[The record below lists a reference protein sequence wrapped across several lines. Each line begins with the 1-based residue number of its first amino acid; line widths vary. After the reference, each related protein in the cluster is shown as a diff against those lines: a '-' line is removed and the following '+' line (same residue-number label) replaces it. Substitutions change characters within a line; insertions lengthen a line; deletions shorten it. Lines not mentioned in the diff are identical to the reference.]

1 MKKIY
6 KIFAGLSC
14 LVVLLTSG
22 VKSVNSNNGITGQ
35 TTLGCTCHGS
45 QTGTITVTNLPT
57 QVAKGTQY
65 SFNLT
70 YAPGA
75 SYKYFGLDVKATAGT
90 LAAGTGM
97 KLSGGEVT
105 HSSPLGGTA
114 TTSYTYAAIKW
125 TAPAT
130 NQTVTFNYACVAG
143 ASTGTTAGPWQKGS
157 TTTSVVLP
165 VELISFSAAKNGS
178 NKVNISWQTAV
189 EINAHH
195 FEVEKS
201 VDGKT
206 FTSFA
211 TVAATGNS
219 SIVNKYTATD
229 NLDNSNA
236 VVYYRLKSVD
246 KDGSYGYSSIQS
258 INIKSSTNLVSVYP
272 NPAKK
277 GQTINVELN
286 SNKTQ
291 QVSFMLI
298 NNEGK
303 IVSEKVKEVVV
314 GYNRIGLQFSN
325 FIATGKYFLQ
335 VKTADAL
342 ISPTQIIIT
351 E

>member
-6 KIFAGLSC
+6 KTFLGLLC
-14 LVVLLTSG
+14 LLILLTSG

-35 TTLGCTCHGS
+35 TTAGCTCHGS
-45 QTGTITVTNLPT
+45 QTGTITTNIPT

-75 SYKYFGLDVKATAGT
+75 SYKYFGLDVKASAGT

-105 HSSPLGGTA
+105 HSAPLGGTA

-125 TAPAT
+125 IAPAT

-143 ASTGTTAGPWQKGS
+143 AATNSTSGPWQKSS
-157 TTTSVVLP
+157 TTTSVILP
-165 VELISFSAAKNGS
+165 VELVSFGVTQNGS
-178 NKVNISWQTAV
+178 NKVNITWQTATEV
-189 EINAHH
+189 NAHH

-201 VDGKT
+201 FDGKT
-206 FTSFA
+206 FKSFA
-211 TVAATGNS
+211 TVEAVGNS
-219 SIVNKYTATD
+219 SVINKYNASD
-229 NLDNSNA
+229 NLDNSYTA
-236 VVYYRLKSVD
+236 VYYRLKSVD

-258 INIKSSTNLVSVYP
+258 INIKSSTSLVCVYP

-277 GQTINVELN
+277 GQAISIELN

-291 QVSFMLI
+291 QINFVLI
-298 NNEGK
+298 NNEGR
-303 IVSEKVKEVVV
+303 IVSEKIKEITA
-314 GYNRIGLQFSN
+314 GYNRVSLQFGN
-325 FIATGKYFLQ
+325 FIAAGKYFLQ
-335 VKTADAL
+335 AKTTDAL
-342 ISPTQIIIT
+342 ISPTQLIIT